1 MIKRL
6 LNEIEFQLDMLKYM
20 IDNNLPLWG
29 FRMTSNYIKNA
40 CIQNEDIRHDELLF
54 KSNIKQIDKM
64 KRMIQKHYL
73 CK

>member
-29 FRMTSNYIKNA
+29 FRMTSSYIKNA
-40 CIQNEDIRHDELLF
+40 CIQNGDIRHDELLF
-54 KSNIKQIDKM
+54 KSNIKQINKM
-64 KRMIQKHYL
+64 ERMIQKHYL